1 MSIPVW
7 GGTMLP
13 FLLLLVLFAIFRRR
27 WLAIRG
33 ADPGIYGELRR
44 QPRGLAACQRA
55 GRSLRSVDRRHRV
68 FAAFQTAII
77 LVAVRFG
84 LLTILVAWLVSV
96 LLTLMPICHQLVG
109 PVRVIVSTHRGNR
122 DCAGCIRLAHRRSP
136 VARCSACFSRR
147 NQPGASDQGNLKV
160 SSSSNRLSRRY
171 RRNQEAVMNHDTQTK
186 SLVFDAIAMATM
198 FAVATLLA
206 ALVYLV
212 ITLAVPF
219 FESRILP
226 VVSAQGAAKTLV
238 AVFAHGDD
246 ETVAAPVLARYA
258 REAAHVHLIIATD
271 GAQGGA
277 HTPIPR
283 GAELAG
289 IRAEEVR
296 CAASA
301 LGIQPPILVG
311 FPDAQLGSYMEDP
324 SRLFQLTARLQGEL
338 QRLHADALITWGPDG
353 GTGHPD
359 HRLVSSVVT
368 QLVRAGAPGRQSVC
382 STPRFRSRG
391 FVR

>member
-1 MSIPVW
+1 
-7 GGTMLP
+7 
-13 FLLLLVLFAIFRRR
+13 
-27 WLAIRG
+27 
-33 ADPGIYGELRR
+33 
-44 QPRGLAACQRA
+44 
-55 GRSLRSVDRRHRV
+55 
-68 FAAFQTAII
+68 
-77 LVAVRFG
+77 
-84 LLTILVAWLVSV
+84 
-96 LLTLMPICHQLVG
+96 
-109 PVRVIVSTHRGNR
+109 
-122 DCAGCIRLAHRRSP
+122 
-136 VARCSACFSRR
+136 
-147 NQPGASDQGNLKV
+147 
-160 SSSSNRLSRRY
+160 
-171 RRNQEAVMNHDTQTK
+171 MNHDTETK
-186 SLVFDAIAMATM
+186 NLVFDAIAMATM
-198 FAVATLLA
+198 FATATLLA

-219 FESRILP
+219 FESRMLP

-258 REAAHVHLIIATD
+258 REGVQVHLIIATD

-277 HTPIPR
+277 HTSIPR
-283 GAELAG
+283 GAELAS

-301 LGIQPPILVG
+301 LGIQPPILLG

-359 HRLVSSVVT
+359 HRLVSDTVT
-368 QLVRAGAPGRQSVC
+368 QLVRAAAPGAPERLFYASIPVEGMRAMNPARVAPPFLVAQAKYFTMHVRFTPADDAAARRAMSCHRTQFSDDIVQRVGTMQSQALNGTLPLAPYVAGDAGTDLFT
-382 STPRFRSRG
+382 SSR
-391 FVR
+391 